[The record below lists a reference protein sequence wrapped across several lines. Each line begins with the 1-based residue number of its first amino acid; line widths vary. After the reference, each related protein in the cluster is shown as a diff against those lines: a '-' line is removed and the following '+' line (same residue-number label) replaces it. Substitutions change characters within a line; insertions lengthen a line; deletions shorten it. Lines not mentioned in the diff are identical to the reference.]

1 MPITCQES
9 TIIEYDRNSQKA
21 IAKNENKVTIDGEYE
36 KKYCEA
42 LCFKEKCKGWALIG
56 AAICAIKL
64 VLFPSK
70 KAIAQ

>member
-9 TIIEYDRNSQKA
+9 TIIEYDRNSKKA
-21 IAKNENKVTIDGEYE
+21 MAKYESKTTIDGESE
-36 KKYCEA
+36 KAYCEA

-56 AAICAIKL
+56 ATICAIKL
-64 VLFPSK
+64 VLFPSE